1 MSENPPPPESHE
13 PSSQVGITDHCEQ
26 TLLRERIKY
35 AEEQI
40 RNHQNNKFTKLS
52 CEDLFGTVESKQ
64 VSLNASAKVTAQCHV
79 LFDLQKLF
87 KKKKS
92 RNVDKHR

>member
-1 MSENPPPPESHE
+1 MSENPPPPDLHE
-13 PSSQVGITDHCEQ
+13 PSSQVEVGISEQ
-26 TLLRERIKY
+26 TLLQERIKY

-40 RNHQNNKFTKLS
+40 RNHQNNKFKKLS

-87 KKKKS
+87 KEKKS